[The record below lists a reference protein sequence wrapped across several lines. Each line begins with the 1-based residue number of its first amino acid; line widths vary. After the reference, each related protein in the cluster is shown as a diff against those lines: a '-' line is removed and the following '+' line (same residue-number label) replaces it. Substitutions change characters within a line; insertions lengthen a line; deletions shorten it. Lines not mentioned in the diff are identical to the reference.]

1 MISRTK
7 TMSAA
12 VAALA
17 SAALLLSG
25 CATTGAS
32 AGTTSATRTVTSE
45 VKEVNIP
52 AEPKKALGMYTTDLD
67 MLITLGI
74 PLGIPLASQQPIRD
88 SGYSGFP
95 YFFNQDALKGITPF
109 TNYPEFNFEAILKAQ
124 PDVILNGLGYEKE
137 LDGKLSDI
145 APTYTFNGFDGSDW
159 RTKFKTVAEAFGKT
173 GQYQA
178 WMDKYQA
185 KVDDVKKRLAQAGK
199 SNMVIGPVDYYEDQV
214 SVNCYGTPCLVIRDL
229 GLKVSPLADGE
240 GVKLSAEQLE
250 QLNGIDAIITT
261 EVPEKDGA
269 NPDAFAPLA
278 NNKLWTSLPAV
289 ANKQIHTYDL
299 EMIYGSPSGQY
310 ALLEKF
316 EKALLS

>member
-1 MISRTK
+1 MISRPK

-12 VAALA
+12 LAALA
-17 SAALLLSG
+17 SAALLLSS
-25 CATTGAS
+25 CASPVANANDTA
-32 AGTTSATRTVTSE
+32 AAQTRTVTSE
-45 VKEVNIP
+45 VKEVTIP

-74 PLGIPLASQQPIRD
+74 PLASQQPIRD
-88 SGYSGFP
+88 SGYKGFP
-95 YFFNQDALKGITPF
+95 YFFDQKALEGITPF

-124 PDVILNGLGYEKE
+124 PDVILNGLGYEKD

-173 GQYQA
+173 EQYQA

-185 KVDDVKKRLAQAGK
+185 KVDDVKKRLAEAGK
-199 SNMVIGPVDYYEDQV
+199 SNLVIGPVDYYEDQV
-214 SVNCYGTPCLVIRDL
+214 TVSCYGTPCLVIKDL
-229 GLKVSPLADGE
+229 GLKISPLADGE
-240 GVKLSAEQLE
+240 GAKLSAEQLE
-250 QLNGIDAIITT
+250 QLKGIDAVITT

-278 NNKLWTSLPAV
+278 NNKLWTSLPFV
-289 ANKQIHTYDL
+289 ANKQIFTYDL

-310 ALLEKF
+310 ALLEKI
-316 EKALLS
+316 EKALLP

>member
-1 MISRTK
+1 MISRPK

-12 VAALA
+12 IAAMA
-17 SAALLLSG
+17 SAALLLTG
-25 CATTGAS
+25 CATTDAS
-32 AGTTSATRTVTSE
+32 VNTKSETRTVTSE

-52 AEPKKALGMYTTDLD
+52 AEPRKALGMYTTDLD
-67 MLITLGI
+67 MLITLD
-74 PLGIPLASQQPIRD
+74 IPLASQQPIRD

-95 YFFNQDALKGITPF
+95 SFFDQEALKGITPF

-124 PDVILNGLGYEKE
+124 PDVILNGLGYDKE

-185 KVDDVKKRLAQAGK
+185 KVDDVKKRLAEAGK
-199 SNMVIGPVDYYEDQV
+199 DKLVVGPVDYYQDQV
-214 SVNCYGTPCLVIRDL
+214 SVSCYGTPCLVIKDL
-229 GLKVSPLADGE
+229 GLQVSPLADGE
-240 GVKLSAEQLE
+240 GTKLSAEQLE
-250 QLNGIDAIITT
+250 QLKGIDVAITT

-278 NNKLWTSLPAV
+278 NNKLWTSLPFV
-289 ANKQIHTYDL
+289 ANKQIHSYDL

>member
-1 MISRTK
+1 
-7 TMSAA
+7 MSAA

-25 CATTGAS
+25 CASTGAS
-32 AGTTSATRTVTSE
+32 ATTDAIANGKSETRTVTSE

-74 PLGIPLASQQPIRD
+74 PLASQQPIRD

-95 YFFNQDALKGITPF
+95 YFFDQDALKGITPF

-173 GQYQA
+173 EQYQA

-185 KVDDVKKRLAQAGK
+185 KVDDVKKRLAEAGK

-214 SVNCYGTPCLVIRDL
+214 SVSCYGTPCLVIKDL

-240 GVKLSAEQLE
+240 GVKLSPEQLE

-278 NNKLWTSLPAV
+278 NNKLWTSLPFV
-289 ANKQIHTYDL
+289 AYKQIYTYDL

>member
-1 MISRTK
+1 
-7 TMSAA
+7 MSAA
-12 VAALA
+12 LAALA
-17 SAALLLSG
+17 SAALLLSS
-25 CATTGAS
+25 CASPVANANDS
-32 AGTTSATRTVTSE
+32 AAAQTRTVTSE
-45 VKEVNIP
+45 VKELTIP

-74 PLGIPLASQQPIRD
+74 PLASQQPIRD
-88 SGYSGFP
+88 SGYKGFP
-95 YFFNQDALKGITPF
+95 YFFDQKALEGITPF

-185 KVDDVKKRLAQAGK
+185 KVDDVKKRLAEAGK
-199 SNMVIGPVDYYEDQV
+199 SDLVIGPVDYYEDQV
-214 SVNCYGTPCLVIRDL
+214 SVSCYGTPCLVIKDL
-229 GLKVSPLADGE
+229 GLKISPLADGE
-240 GVKLSAEQLE
+240 GAKLSAEQLE
-250 QLNGIDAIITT
+250 QLKGIDAVITT

-278 NNKLWTSLPAV
+278 NNKLWTSLPFV
-289 ANKQIHTYDL
+289 ANKQIFTYDL

-310 ALLEKF
+310 ALLEKI
-316 EKALLS
+316 EKALLP

>member
-1 MISRTK
+1 
-7 TMSAA
+7 MSAA
-12 VAALA
+12 LAALA
-17 SAALLLSG
+17 SAALLLSS
-25 CATTGAS
+25 CASPVANANDS
-32 AGTTSATRTVTSE
+32 AAAQTRTVTSE
-45 VKEVNIP
+45 VKELTIP

-74 PLGIPLASQQPIRD
+74 PLASQQPIRD
-88 SGYSGFP
+88 SGYKGFP
-95 YFFNQDALKGITPF
+95 YFFDQKALEGITPF

-124 PDVILNGLGYEKE
+124 PDVILNGLGYEKD

-185 KVDDVKKRLAQAGK
+185 KVDDVKKRLAEAGK
-199 SNMVIGPVDYYEDQV
+199 SDLVIGPVDYYEDQV
-214 SVNCYGTPCLVIRDL
+214 SVSCYGTPCLVIKDL
-229 GLKVSPLADGE
+229 GLKISPLADGE
-240 GVKLSAEQLE
+240 GAKLSVEQLE
-250 QLNGIDAIITT
+250 QLKGIDAVITT

-278 NNKLWTSLPAV
+278 NNKLWTSLPFV
-289 ANKQIHTYDL
+289 ANKQIFTYDL

-310 ALLEKF
+310 ALLEKI
-316 EKALLS
+316 EKALLP

>member
-1 MISRTK
+1 
-7 TMSAA
+7 MSAA
-12 VAALA
+12 LAALA
-17 SAALLLSG
+17 SAALLLSS
-25 CATTGAS
+25 CASPVANANDS
-32 AGTTSATRTVTSE
+32 AAAQTRTVTSE
-45 VKEVNIP
+45 VKELTIP

-74 PLGIPLASQQPIRD
+74 PLASQQPIRD
-88 SGYSGFP
+88 SGYKGFP
-95 YFFNQDALKGITPF
+95 YFFDQKALEGITPF

-124 PDVILNGLGYEKE
+124 PDVILNGLGYEKD

-185 KVDDVKKRLAQAGK
+185 KVDDVKKRLAEAGK
-199 SNMVIGPVDYYEDQV
+199 SDLVIGPVDYYEDQV
-214 SVNCYGTPCLVIRDL
+214 SVSCYGTPCLVIKDL
-229 GLKVSPLADGE
+229 GLKISPLADGE
-240 GVKLSAEQLE
+240 GAKLSVEQLE
-250 QLNGIDAIITT
+250 QLKGIDAVITT

-278 NNKLWTSLPAV
+278 NNKLWTSLPFV
-289 ANKQIHTYDL
+289 ANKQIFTYDL
-299 EMIYGSPSGQY
+299 EMIYGSPSGQF
-310 ALLEKF
+310 ALLEKI
-316 EKALLS
+316 EKALLP

>member
-1 MISRTK
+1 M
-7 TMSAA
+7 
-12 VAALA
+12 
-17 SAALLLSG
+17 
-25 CATTGAS
+25 
-32 AGTTSATRTVTSE
+32 
-45 VKEVNIP
+45 P

-74 PLGIPLASQQPIRD
+74 PLASQQPIRD
-88 SGYSGFP
+88 SGYTGFP
-95 YFFNQDALKGITPF
+95 SFFDQEALKGITPF

-124 PDVILNGLGYEKE
+124 PDVILNGLGYDKE

-173 GQYQA
+173 EQYQV

-185 KVDDVKKRLAQAGK
+185 KVDDVKKRLAAAGK
-199 SNMVIGPVDYYEDQV
+199 SDLVIGPVDYYEDQV
-214 SVNCYGTPCLVIRDL
+214 SVSCYGTPCLVIKDL

-240 GVKLSAEQLE
+240 GSKLSAEQLE

-278 NNKLWTSLPAV
+278 NNKLWTSLPFV

>member
-25 CATTGAS
+25 CATTDAS
-32 AGTTSATRTVTSE
+32 ANEKSETRTVTSE
-45 VKEVNIP
+45 ARELSIP
-52 AEPKKALGMYTTDLD
+52 TEPTKALGMYTTDLD

-74 PLGIPLASQQPIRD
+74 PLANQQPIRD

-95 YFFNQDALKGITPF
+95 YFFDQKALEGITPF

-124 PDVILNGLGYEKE
+124 PDVILNGLGYDKE
-137 LDGKLSDI
+137 LDGKLNDI

-173 GQYQA
+173 GEYQA

-185 KVDDVKKRLAQAGK
+185 KVDDVKKRLADAGK
-199 SNMVIGPVDYYEDQV
+199 SNLVVGPVDYYQDQV
-214 SVNCYGTPCLVIRDL
+214 SVSCYGTPCLVIKDL
-229 GLKVSPLADGE
+229 GLKISPLADGE

-250 QLNGIDAIITT
+250 QLNGIDVVITT
-261 EVPEKDGA
+261 EVPESDGA

-278 NNKLWTSLPAV
+278 DNKLWTSLPFV
-289 ANKQIHTYDL
+289 ANKEIHTYDL

-310 ALLEKF
+310 ALLEKI

>member
-1 MISRTK
+1 MISRPK

-12 VAALA
+12 LAALA
-17 SAALLLSG
+17 SAALLLSS
-25 CATTGAS
+25 CASPVAN
-32 AGTTSATRTVTSE
+32 ANDAAAAQTRTVTSE
-45 VKEVNIP
+45 VKELTIP

-74 PLGIPLASQQPIRD
+74 PLASQQPIRD
-88 SGYSGFP
+88 SGYKGFP
-95 YFFNQDALKGITPF
+95 YFFDQKALEGITPF

-124 PDVILNGLGYEKE
+124 PDVILNGLGYEKD

-173 GQYQA
+173 EQYQA

-185 KVDDVKKRLAQAGK
+185 KVDDVKKRLAEAGK
-199 SNMVIGPVDYYEDQV
+199 SDLVIGPVDYYEDQV
-214 SVNCYGTPCLVIRDL
+214 SVSCYGTPCLVIKDL
-229 GLKVSPLADGE
+229 GLKISPLADGE
-240 GVKLSAEQLE
+240 GAKLSAEQLE
-250 QLNGIDAIITT
+250 QLKGIDAVITT

-278 NNKLWTSLPAV
+278 NNKLWTSLPFV
-289 ANKQIHTYDL
+289 ANKQIFTYDL
-299 EMIYGSPSGQY
+299 EMIYGSPSGQF
-310 ALLEKF
+310 ALLEKI
-316 EKALLS
+316 EKALLP

>member
-1 MISRTK
+1 
-7 TMSAA
+7 MSAA
-12 VAALA
+12 IAALA
-17 SAALLLSG
+17 SAALLLSS
-25 CATTGAS
+25 CASPVAS
-32 AGTTSATRTVTSE
+32 ANDAAATPQTRTVTSE
-45 VKEVNIP
+45 VKEVAIP

-74 PLGIPLASQQPIRD
+74 PLASQQPIRD
-88 SGYSGFP
+88 SGYKGFP
-95 YFFNQDALKGITPF
+95 YFFDQKALEGITPF

-124 PDVILNGLGYEKE
+124 PDVILNGLGYEKD

-173 GQYQA
+173 EQYQA
-178 WMDKYQA
+178 WMDKYQT
-185 KVDDVKKRLAQAGK
+185 KVDDVKKRLAEAGK
-199 SNMVIGPVDYYEDQV
+199 SNLVIGPVDYYEDQV
-214 SVNCYGTPCLVIRDL
+214 TVSCYGTPCLVIKDL

-240 GVKLSAEQLE
+240 GAKLSAEQLE

-278 NNKLWTSLPAV
+278 NNKLWTSLPFV